1 MGFGQK
7 IFLMSFTL
15 IIIAIN
21 LIGINMINY
30 TYQSN
35 IEKEI
40 DKNMIQINNIMNEL
54 EYGINNISML
64 GNTYLK
70 NNVNIEIY
78 GEGGRIY
85 TNFKEDYLKILEEKI
100 FDEEDKLTYTELS
113 EKCRRQ

>member
-21 LIGINMINY
+21 LIGVNMINY

-40 DKNMIQINNIMNEL
+40 DKNIDRK
-54 EYGINNISML
+54 S
-64 GNTYLK
+64 
-70 NNVNIEIY
+70 VV
-78 GEGGRIY
+78 
-85 TNFKEDYLKILEEKI
+85 
-100 FDEEDKLTYTELS
+100 
-113 EKCRRQ
+113 

>member
-21 LIGINMINY
+21 LIGLNMINY

-40 DKNMIQINNIMNEL
+40 DKNMIQINNIVNEL
-54 EYGINNISML
+54 QYGM
-64 GNTYLK
+64 
-70 NNVNIEIY
+70 
-78 GEGGRIY
+78 
-85 TNFKEDYLKILEEKI
+85 
-100 FDEEDKLTYTELS
+100 
-113 EKCRRQ
+113 